1 MTVVAAGYG
10 RHSRLKDPSSAAS
23 REKPTANVWAMQSLY
38 TCPPF
43 VMLIAAIVI
52 VTAVA
57 CLGQAF
63 VQRRVPREDF
73 FQHNDVAGPML
84 AVVGTLYAVVLG
96 FVTVVVWQQYDS
108 TRARVS
114 VESASVGDA
123 WHSAVGLPAAV
134 RNPLR
139 HDMTAFAS
147 DMLKT
152 SGRRCAKAGSVLR
165 AG

>member
-1 MTVVAAGYG
+1 
-10 RHSRLKDPSSAAS
+10 
-23 REKPTANVWAMQSLY
+23 MQSLY

-96 FVTVVVWQQYDS
+96 
-108 TRARVS
+108 
-114 VESASVGDA
+114 
-123 WHSAVGLPAAV
+123 
-134 RNPLR
+134 
-139 HDMTAFAS
+139 
-147 DMLKT
+147 
-152 SGRRCAKAGSVLR
+152 
-165 AG
+165 